1 MKQLSKSKPREIIDD
16 FALEIAKAKR
26 KGLPPTKTV
35 IDFRNERRD
44 GIERDIWYVPIELL
58 RYRKNNGRISSDVL
72 NYEKAHGLLDERS
85 EESQNKIEEFLKE
98 KDKTKTEELYN
109 SMQHEGQREEAI
121 ITCDGFLINGNRR
134 KMVMKM
140 LSQEFP
146 GDSRF
151 KNMKVV
157 ILPGKS
163 DEGGPPTILEIE
175 QIENRYQLQSEAKAE
190 YYAFDRALSMRR
202 KIELGMSLDEQLRDD
217 PIYAGLEKKEFKNA
231 LKKFEDEYLKPLDCI
246 ERYLAHLGREGLYS
260 TVSTGLGDPEGRWQ
274 AFLDY
279 YKFVYQ
285 KFTDEKKRIQLGICE
300 DEIGKIEEVA
310 FKIIR
315 KREFPNLPKVH
326 KIMRDFSKWL
336 KNKDAKKELLKI
348 LDIDIALPK
357 EERIDHNGN
366 EYDERYI
373 DKIWGKKYASKIINH
388 VKKANDFFEH
398 KKGQETPLK
407 LLETALEKLKHENMN
422 TKNVNPFDI
431 QKAMKLIKEIQERA
445 GTLEDEFYHYQKDIK
460 KLKEKYSH

>member
-98 KDKTKTEELYN
+98 KDKTKTDELYN

-140 LSQEFP
+140 LIQEFP

-163 DEGGPPTILEIE
+163 DEGGQPTILEIE

-217 PIYAGLEKKEFKNA
+217 PIYAGLEKKEFENA
-231 LKKFEDEYLKPLDCI
+231 VKKFEDEYLKPLDCI

-315 KREFPNLPKVH
+315 KREFPDLPKVH

-445 GTLEDEFYHYQKDIK
+445 GTLEDEFYHYQKDVK